1 VLLHFCYR
9 DKNLRERKRSD
20 RKERLSQQVQEIKRK
35 QQAAESW
42 QQLKRSILQH
52 LTVGIGVGVLLLG
65 GAIAY
70 SYFTSQV

>member
-1 VLLHFCYR
+1 MT
-9 DKNLRERKRSD
+9 
-20 RKERLSQQVQEIKRK
+20 QQVQEIKRK

-42 QQLKRSILQH
+42 QQLKRSLLQH
-52 LTVGIGVGVLLLG
+52 LTIGIGVGVLLLG